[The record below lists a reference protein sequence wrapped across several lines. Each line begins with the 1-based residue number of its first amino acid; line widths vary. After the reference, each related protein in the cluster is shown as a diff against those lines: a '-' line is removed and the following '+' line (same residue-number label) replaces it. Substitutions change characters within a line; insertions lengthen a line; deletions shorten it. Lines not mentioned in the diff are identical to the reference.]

1 MPRYCA
7 ATCCK
12 NRRGRNNKDRKLS
25 FYPFP
30 LHDKERLEKWLKN
43 MKRDSWVPSK
53 YQFLCSDHFT
63 PDSLD
68 IRWGIRYLKQTAIP
82 TIFSLPEDNQGKNPS
97 KKKSQKKKLEDG
109 KEVCLK
115 AKSEESLA
123 SNEGKKN
130 TVNTD
135 MLPDHAE
142 LLDSSALVKPP
153 APKTGSIKN
162 NMLTLNLVKQ
172 NTRKPESTLA
182 TSVNQDIGIGG
193 FHSSFENL
201 NSTTITLTT
210 SNSEGIQQA
219 LEAQEVL
226 EITTNHLANSNFTN
240 NSMEIKS
247 TQENPFFFS
256 TINQTVEELNTNKES
271 LIAIF
276 VPTENSTAAVN
287 SFTPAQKETM
297 EMENI
302 DIEDSLYKDIDYG
315 TEVLQIEHSYCR
327 QDINKEHLWQKVC
340 KLHSKITLLE
350 LQEQQTLGRLKSLEA
365 LIRQLK
371 QENWLSE
378 ENVKII
384 ENHFTTYEVTMM

>member
-1 MPRYCA
+1 
-7 ATCCK
+7 
-12 NRRGRNNKDRKLS
+12 
-25 FYPFP
+25 
-30 LHDKERLEKWLKN
+30 

-82 TIFSLPEDNQGKNPS
+82 TIFSLPEDDQEKDPS
-97 KKKSQKKKLEDG
+97 KKKSQKKKLDDE

-115 AKSEESLA
+115 AKSQESFA
-123 SNEGKKN
+123 SNELKKN
-130 TVNTD
+130 TVNTNI
-135 MLPDHAE
+135 LLEHTE
-142 LLDSSALVKPP
+142 LHNSSTLVKPP
-153 APKTGSIKN
+153 APKPECIQN
-162 NMLTLNLVKQ
+162 NVLTLNLLK
-172 NTRKPESTLA
+172 
-182 TSVNQDIGIGG
+182 QDIGIPVSTLETSVTQDIDIGG
-193 FHSSFENL
+193 FHTSFENL

-210 SNSEGIQQA
+210 SNSEDVQPS
-219 LEAQEVL
+219 LETQEVF
-226 EITTNHLANSNFTN
+226 EITADHLANPNFTN

-247 TQENPFFFS
+247 AQESPFLLS
-256 TINQTVEELNTNKES
+256 TITQTVEELNTNKES
-271 LIAIF
+271 VIAIF
-276 VPTENSTAAVN
+276 VPTENSKPIN
-287 SFTPAQKETM
+287 SFVSAEKETV
-297 EMENI
+297 EMEDL
-302 DIEDSLYKDIDYG
+302 DIEDSLYKDVDYE

-327 QDINKEHLWQKVC
+327 QDINKEHLWQKVS

-384 ENHFTTYEVTMM
+384 ENHFTTYEVTMI